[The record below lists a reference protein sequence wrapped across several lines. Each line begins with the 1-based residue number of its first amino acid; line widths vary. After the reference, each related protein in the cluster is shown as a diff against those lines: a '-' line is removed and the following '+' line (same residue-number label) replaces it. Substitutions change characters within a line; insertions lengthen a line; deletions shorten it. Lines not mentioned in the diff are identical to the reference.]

1 MLVVAA
7 VYRFARTL
15 RALLVAPRRTLL
27 ALRLQL
33 ELAECAPRE
42 GRDAVLVE
50 GAEHEGLE
58 LPLLLLSRLLGL
70 SLGLQRILHRKQKTA
85 ARRSRL
91 GALQPLQPLHA
102 QKFSFLELLFPLLVE
117 YALFFC
123 LSSSLIEHFLYLLSN
138 ALRLR
143 FAEFLSL
150 RDVES
155 LVDNANLKVELI

>member
-15 RALLVAPRRTLL
+15 RALLIAPRRTLL

-102 QKFSFLELLFPLLVE
+102 QKLSFLELLFPLLVE

-123 LSSSLIEHFLYLLSN
+123 LSSSLIEHFLDLLSN

-155 LVDNANLKVELI
+155 LVYDANLKVELI